1 MELTEDLTYDTGRL
15 FSLAAVGQSEAVHS
29 EEDSAL
35 NRLKAVAGVRQST
48 RNDNGHRV
56 VDVGRSHFMVNL
68 YRLDNSVYFF
78 YFFVLHIFLKKSSVF
93 QVLYK
98 HTNLAKILGENNLF
112 FLILFRMQTQVSQEL
127 LKIISYAR
135 DEAMRTGDYSITT
148 DHLLLGILRHSDND
162 ACASLKALGVD
173 LAELKV
179 AIEGSIFRPS
189 GIAYHEADKL
199 SFSRSAQNT
208 LNLCIIEATMSGA
221 DKIFS
226 THLLLA
232 IAASSG
238 SVGLGYL
245 KSMGLNHS
253 VLSDYLRKNGLLAA
267 KSVDA
272 EENSAASQPMSIL
285 RIISSPDKIA
295 S

>member
-1 MELTEDLTYDTGRL
+1 
-15 FSLAAVGQSEAVHS
+15 
-29 EEDSAL
+29 
-35 NRLKAVAGVRQST
+35 
-48 RNDNGHRV
+48 
-56 VDVGRSHFMVNL
+56 
-68 YRLDNSVYFF
+68 
-78 YFFVLHIFLKKSSVF
+78 
-93 QVLYK
+93 
-98 HTNLAKILGENNLF
+98 
-112 FLILFRMQTQVSQEL
+112 MQTQVSQEL

-245 KSMGLNHS
+245 KSIGLNHS

>member
-1 MELTEDLTYDTGRL
+1 
-15 FSLAAVGQSEAVHS
+15 
-29 EEDSAL
+29 
-35 NRLKAVAGVRQST
+35 
-48 RNDNGHRV
+48 
-56 VDVGRSHFMVNL
+56 
-68 YRLDNSVYFF
+68 
-78 YFFVLHIFLKKSSVF
+78 
-93 QVLYK
+93 
-98 HTNLAKILGENNLF
+98 
-112 FLILFRMQTQVSQEL
+112 MQTQVSQEL

-135 DEAMRTGDYSITT
+135 DEAMRTGDYAIGT
-148 DHLLLGILRHSDND
+148 DHLLLGILRHADND

-173 LAELKV
+173 LAELKRTV
-179 AIEGSIFRPS
+179 EGSLFRPS
-189 GIAYHEADKL
+189 GIAYSEADKL

-221 DKIFS
+221 DKIFA

-232 IAASSG
+232 IAGSSG
-238 SVGLGYL
+238 SAGLGFL

-253 VLSDYLRKNGLLAA
+253 SLSDYMKQNGLLAA

-272 EENSAASQPMSIL
+272 EESEAAARPMSIL

>member
-1 MELTEDLTYDTGRL
+1 
-15 FSLAAVGQSEAVHS
+15 
-29 EEDSAL
+29 
-35 NRLKAVAGVRQST
+35 
-48 RNDNGHRV
+48 
-56 VDVGRSHFMVNL
+56 
-68 YRLDNSVYFF
+68 
-78 YFFVLHIFLKKSSVF
+78 
-93 QVLYK
+93 
-98 HTNLAKILGENNLF
+98 
-112 FLILFRMQTQVSQEL
+112 MQTQVSQEL

-135 DEAMRTGDYSITT
+135 DEAMRTGDYAIST

-162 ACASLKALGVD
+162 ACTCMKALGVD
-173 LAELKV
+173 LAELKQTV
-179 AIEGSIFRPS
+179 EGSLFRPS
-189 GIAYHEADKL
+189 GIAYSEADKL

-232 IAASSG
+232 IAGSSG

-245 KSMGLNHS
+245 KSLGLDHAA
-253 VLSDYLRKNGLLAA
+253 LSEYMKKNGLLAA
-267 KSVDA
+267 RSVDA
-272 EENSAASQPMSIL
+272 EEREAAARPMSIL

>member
-1 MELTEDLTYDTGRL
+1 
-15 FSLAAVGQSEAVHS
+15 
-29 EEDSAL
+29 
-35 NRLKAVAGVRQST
+35 
-48 RNDNGHRV
+48 
-56 VDVGRSHFMVNL
+56 
-68 YRLDNSVYFF
+68 
-78 YFFVLHIFLKKSSVF
+78 
-93 QVLYK
+93 
-98 HTNLAKILGENNLF
+98 
-112 FLILFRMQTQVSQEL
+112 MQTQVSQEL

-135 DEAMRTGDYSITT
+135 DEAMRTGDYSIST

-162 ACASLKALGVD
+162 ACASLRALGVD
-173 LAELKV
+173 LAELKST
-179 AIEGSIFRPS
+179 IEGSIFRPT

-232 IAASSG
+232 IAASS
-238 SVGLGYL
+238 
-245 KSMGLNHS
+245 
-253 VLSDYLRKNGLLAA
+253 LSDYMKKNGLLAA

-272 EENSAASQPMSIL
+272 EENAAASHPMSIL